1 MPARR
6 PISRP
11 ISRLALLFPAGLMLA
26 VTGGV
31 VLAQSDGTDE
41 GITDQGITA
50 ADSSG
55 SYEVGGIRVDV
66 TAKTAQAAREG
77 GWRIA
82 QRKGWAMLSQRLGG
96 GGGTLSDSA
105 LDSMVSGIVVEDE
118 QIGPNRYIAR
128 LGVLFSRA
136 KAGALLGVSSETVR
150 SGPMLTIPLQ
160 YSGGTGQVFEQ
171 QTDWQQAWGRYRT
184 GNSAIDY
191 VRPAGTGPD
200 ALLLNAGQTG
210 RPTRDWWRTILNQY
224 GAGDVLVPV
233 VHIYRQW
240 PGGPIIGAFEARHGP
255 DNRIITRFTLRV
267 GNGDGLP
274 VLLDAGVKRIDD
286 AYQEALRNGAL
297 TADPSLSW
305 RPPSVAAVAPVAAEE
320 TPVNP
325 GDTVVTSGGT
335 AINLQVDTPGAA
347 SVAATEAA
355 LRGIPGVRSAIT
367 TSLALGG
374 VSVVR
379 VAFDGDPAAL
389 RPLLEARGW
398 TVVGSGTTLRIRRAG
413 APSQGGAT
421 APPADNATGG

>member
-1 MPARR
+1 MPIRR
-6 PISRP
+6 PISRHA
-11 ISRLALLFPAGLMLA
+11 IRLTLALALV

-31 VLAQSDGTDE
+31 VLAQDDQITNQGLTSADG
-41 GITDQGITA
+41 
-50 ADSSG
+50 SG
-55 SYEVGGIRVDV
+55 SYEVGGIQVDV
-66 TAKTAQAAREG
+66 TAKTAELAREG

-82 QRKGWAMLSQRLGG
+82 QRKGWSMLSQRLTGS
-96 GGGTLSDSA
+96 GGTLSDSA

-136 KAGALLGVSSETVR
+136 KAGAMLGVASETQR

-171 QTDWQQAWGRYRT
+171 QTDWDQAWGRFRT

-191 VRPAGTGPD
+191 VRPSGTGPD
-200 ALLLNAGQTG
+200 SLLLNAGQTG
-210 RPTRDWWRTILNQY
+210 RPMRGWWRTILDQY
-224 GAGDVLVPV
+224 GASDILVPV
-233 VHIYRQW
+233 VHLYRQW

-267 GNGDGLP
+267 GNSDGLG

-286 AYQEALRNGAL
+286 AYQASLRNGAL
-297 TADPSLSW
+297 KADPSLSW
-305 RPPSVAAVAPVAAEE
+305 RPPSAAVTAPVVEEE
-320 TPVNP
+320 TPADT
-325 GDTVVTSGGT
+325 GDTAAAAGGT

-355 LRGIPGVRSAIT
+355 LRGVPGVRSAIT

-379 VAFDGDPAAL
+379 VSFDGDPAAL
-389 RPLLEARGW
+389 RPLLESRGW
-398 TVVGSGTTLRIRRAG
+398 TVIGSGTTLRIRRAG
-413 APSQGGAT
+413 APTQGGAA
-421 APPADNATGG
+421 APPADNATSG